1 MAGWELHA
9 ICPAHPPPGMTDA
22 RHATF
27 CGKLLHRTAWTCGAA
42 SQQQACCSI
51 DIAANP
57 NALASSH
64 TAECVGHHV
73 SQRPAGSTIA
83 AQPSLH
89 SCIAIHSLKRAVTAC
104 LLSCVDPAKSGCA
117 GSPRSPPLPP
127 ARSLPQ
133 NMMNPRST
141 DPTHQMRPVG
151 SLLTAEAQ
159 NSPQPSPSF
168 LPRPEPLPQS
178 PNPQHQTSS
187 PTHVL

>member
-1 MAGWELHA
+1 MPLFAGHCCINQSGPMVQLVSSRLVA
-9 ICPAHPPPGMTDA
+9 VLTSLPSPMRLPAHTRPSVLVIMSA
-22 RHATF
+22 SALLAVQLQQSRH
-27 CGKLLHRTAWTCGAA
+27 CTA
-42 SQQQACCSI
+42 
-51 DIAANP
+51 
-57 NALASSH
+57 AL
-64 TAECVGHHV
+64 
-73 SQRPAGSTIA
+73 Q
-83 AQPSLH
+83 L
-89 SCIAIHSLKRAVTAC
+89 TAC
-104 LLSCVDPAKSGCA
+104 LLSCVAPAESGCA
-117 GSPRSPPLPP
+117 GRPRSPLLLP

-159 NSPQPSPSF
+159 NSPQLSPSF